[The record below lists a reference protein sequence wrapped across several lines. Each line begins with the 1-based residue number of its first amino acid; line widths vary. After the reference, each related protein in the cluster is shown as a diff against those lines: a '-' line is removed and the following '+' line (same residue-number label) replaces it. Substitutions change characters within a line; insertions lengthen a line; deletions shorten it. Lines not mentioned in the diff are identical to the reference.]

1 MAHEQEKQQVEEKVA
16 ALVEAKFGGDYQKAF
31 EHYDSNHDGKVS
43 KDELMT
49 LLQEAGIGNFLT
61 RSTWAAGVI
70 EQLDTDGDGR
80 ISWPEFES
88 IFTAGPG

>member
-1 MAHEQEKQQVEEKVA
+1 MAHEQEKQQLEEKVA
-16 ALVEAKFGGDYQKAF
+16 ALVEARFGGDYRKAF
-31 EHYDSNHDGKVS
+31 DHSDSNHDGKVG
-43 KDELMT
+43 KDELMA
-49 LLQEAGIGNFLT
+49 LLQDAGIGNFLT

-88 IFTAGPG
+88 VFTAGRG